1 MPKKRF
7 TLNTSQ
13 TELLVTPKAGS
24 SASLSVKVA
33 PPPSRC
39 SSQTIASLFLPQR
52 AHNPKRN
59 TSDLASKISYMQNT
73 ATASCVRCEHPHP
86 SHYHPQSSA
95 LTSPPVVSPPRIPPA
110 AARAVLTSAARV
122 TLLSHVRS
130 HCSSTRNLPAASH
143 LIRDRSRPSQ
153 RP

>member
-39 SSQTIASLFLPQR
+39 SSPTIGFLFLPQR

-59 TSDLASKISYMQNT
+59 TSELTSKISYMQNT

-95 LTSPPVVSPPRIPPA
+95 LTSAPRG
-110 AARAVLTSAARV
+110 
-122 TLLSHVRS
+122 
-130 HCSSTRNLPAASH
+130 LPAPHPTRRCLGSPELGSQGDPAE
-143 LIRDRSRPSQ
+143 SRQVALLLYSESSSGFPPHS
-153 RP
+153 R